1 MNCER
6 RVVVSEVSSTSLW
19 VMPSETG
26 LCAQCQTSG
35 RCRADWLGKFSGP
48 RQFEIPLDAPI
59 SVKAGDAIDV
69 ALDTSAILKDVG
81 WLYGAPLG
89 GLLLG
94 AVVAEAGS
102 VQGAWALLPVVG
114 CLGLGWWVARMRPK
128 QRYVKVKR

>member
-6 RVVVSEVSSTSLW
+6 PVVVSEVSNTSLK
-19 VMPSETG
+19 VVPSEDG

-69 ALDTSAILKDVG
+69 ELDSAAILKDVG
-81 WLYGAPLG
+81 WLYGAPLC

-94 AVVAEAGS
+94 AMVAEALS
-102 VQGAWALLPVVG
+102 MQGAWGLLPVVG
-114 CLGLGWWVARMRPK
+114 CVGIGWWVARMRPK